1 MKDTEEFRDLEKMVH
16 KLNKELT
23 NLADQ
28 IKPLT
33 DESMSDMDKMASS
46 ISKLKT
52 FVPTADNKD
61 NLTKEYKDKTD
72 NINTKIP
79 PVDGETCMH
88 GNSWH
93 SNCMECDQ
101 LDDTEIALNEMGNL
115 IEKEPNDKELGRIIR
130 DFYNRWLEFNENIVN
145 TNID

>member
-93 SNCMECDQ
+93 SNCADCGV
-101 LDDTEIALNEMGNL
+101 LDDLEVIVLEISNM
-115 IEKEPNDKELGRIIR
+115 IENEPNDAELGRKIR
-130 DFYNRWLEFNENIVN
+130 DFHNIWNEHHSDDTN
-145 TNID
+145 NIDI